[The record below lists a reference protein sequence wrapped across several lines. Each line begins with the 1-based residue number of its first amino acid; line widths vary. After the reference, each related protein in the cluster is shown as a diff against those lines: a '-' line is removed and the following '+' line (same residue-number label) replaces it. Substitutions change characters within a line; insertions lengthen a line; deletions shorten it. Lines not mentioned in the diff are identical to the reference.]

1 MYARQIEGRTLTF
14 AVSGMLMRDSL
25 VMYDRETDT
34 LWTQVDGLG
43 IRGALNGRALQAVPA
58 VHATWKAWKALYPQ
72 SRVLRKRGRRGS
84 AFESY
89 NRNPN
94 ELGILGRRN
103 ADSRLDG
110 KTRILGIRQDGEEIV
125 FPVDEVRD
133 IRLVETTVGDL
144 AVLLAA
150 ASDDTPVQV
159 YDRRVGERV
168 LTFRFTDGDRALRDN
183 ETATTWRLADGV
195 AIDGP
200 LEGRRLTRVAA
211 HSAFWFG
218 WQGFFPR
225 SAVWHAER

>member
-1 MYARQIEGRTLTF
+1 MYARQLEGRTLSF
-14 AVSGMLMRDSL
+14 GVSGALLRDSL
-25 VMYDRETDT
+25 VMYDRQTGSY
-34 LWTQVDGLG
+34 WTQVDGLAIG
-43 IRGALNGRALQAVPA
+43 GALDGRALQAVPS
-58 VHATWKAWKALYPQ
+58 VHTTWKAWKALYPQ

-84 AFESY
+84 LYESY
-89 NRNPN
+89 NRNQN

-103 ADSRLDG
+103 ADSRLKG
-110 KTRILGIRQDGEEIV
+110 KTRIFGIRQDGEETA
-125 FPVDEVRD
+125 FPLDEVRD
-133 IRLVETTVGDL
+133 VRLVETTVGDI

-200 LEGRRLTRVAA
+200 LAGHRLTRVVA

-225 SAVWHAER
+225 SEVWRAEP

>member
-1 MYARQIEGRTLTF
+1 
-14 AVSGMLMRDSL
+14 MLLRDSL

-43 IRGALNGRALQAVPA
+43 IRGALTGRALQTVPA
-58 VHATWKAWKALYPQ
+58 VHTTWKTWKALYPQ
-72 SRVLRKRGRRGS
+72 SRVLRKRRGRGS
-84 AFESY
+84 AYESY

-103 ADSRLDG
+103 ADPRLDG
-110 KTRILGIRQDGEEIV
+110 KTRILGIRQDGAETA

-133 IRLVETTVGDL
+133 VRLVETTVGDL

-168 LTFRFTDGDRALRDN
+168 LTFRFMNGEGALRDN
-183 ETATTWRLADGV
+183 ERCL
-195 AIDGP
+195 
-200 LEGRRLTRVAA
+200 RRVAVDR
-211 HSAFWFG
+211 SPSPPRSWG
-218 WQGFFPR
+218 ETTGFPR
-225 SAVWHAER
+225 YT

>member
-1 MYARQIEGRTLTF
+1 MYARQFEGRILSF
-14 AVSGMLMRDSL
+14 GVSGALLRDSL
-25 VMYDRETDT
+25 VMYDRQTGSY
-34 LWTQVDGLG
+34 WTQVDGLAIG
-43 IRGALNGRALQAVPA
+43 GALNGRALTMVPS
-58 VHATWKAWKALYPQ
+58 VHTTWKAWKALYPQ
-72 SRVLRKRGRRGS
+72 SRVLRKRSGRGS
-84 AFESY
+84 SYEGY

-110 KTRILGIRQDGEEIV
+110 KTRIFGIRQSGHQTA
-125 FPVDEVRD
+125 FPLDEVRD
-133 IRLVETTVGDL
+133 VRLVETTVGDL

-159 YDRRVGERV
+159 YDRRVGERL
-168 LTFRFTDGDRALRDN
+168 LTFRFIDGDRALRDN

-200 LEGRRLTRVAA
+200 LAGHRLTRVAA

-225 SAVWHAER
+225 SEVWRAEP

>member
-1 MYARQIEGRTLTF
+1 MYARQVEGRTLTF
-14 AVSGMLMRDSL
+14 GVSGMLLRDSL

-58 VHATWKAWKALYPQ
+58 VHTTWKAWKALYPQ
-72 SRVLRKRGRRGS
+72 SRVLQKRSGRGS
-84 AFESY
+84 AYESY
-89 NRNPN
+89 NRNPG
-94 ELGILGRRN
+94 ELGILRRRN
-103 ADSRLDG
+103 ADPRLDG
-110 KTRILGIRQDGEEIV
+110 KTRILGVRQDGAETV

-133 IRLVETTVGDL
+133 VRLVETTVGDL

-150 ASDDTPVQV
+150 ASDDSPVQV
-159 YDRRVGERV
+159 YDRRVGARV
-168 LTFRFTDGDRALRDN
+168 LTFRFTDEGALRDN

-195 AIDGP
+195 ALNGP
-200 LEGRRLTRVAA
+200 LAGRRLTRVAA
-211 HSAFWFG
+211 HSAFWFA

>member
-1 MYARQIEGRTLTF
+1 MYARQVEGRTLTF
-14 AVSGMLMRDSL
+14 GVSGMLLRDSL

-43 IRGALNGRALQAVPA
+43 IRGALTGRALQTVPA
-58 VHATWKAWKALYPQ
+58 VHTTWKTWKALYPQ
-72 SRVLRKRGRRGS
+72 SRVLRKRRGRGS
-84 AFESY
+84 AYESY

-103 ADSRLDG
+103 ADPRLDG
-110 KTRILGIRQDGEEIV
+110 KTRILGIRQDGAETA

-133 IRLVETTVGDL
+133 VRLVETTVGDL

-168 LTFRFTDGDRALRDN
+168 LTFRFMNGEGALRDN
-183 ETATTWRLADGV
+183 ERCLRRSLLIGRLHLRDRGRNH
-195 AIDGP
+195 GFP
-200 LEGRRLTRVAA
+200 PGTLER
-211 HSAFWFG
+211 
-218 WQGFFPR
+218 
-225 SAVWHAER
+225 

>member
-1 MYARQIEGRTLTF
+1 MYARQIEGQTLTF
-14 AVSGMLMRDSL
+14 GVSGMLLRDSL
-25 VMYDRETDT
+25 VMYDRETLT

-43 IRGALNGRALQAVPA
+43 IRGALSRRALQAVPA
-58 VHATWKAWKALYPQ
+58 VHTTWKAWKTLYPA
-72 SRVLRKRGRRGS
+72 SRVLQKRRSRGS
-84 AFESY
+84 AYEDY

-94 ELGILGRRN
+94 ELGILGRPN
-103 ADSRLDG
+103 IDSRLDG
-110 KTRILGIRQDGEEIV
+110 KARILGIRHGGTQTA

-133 IRLVETTVGDL
+133 ARLVETTVGDL
-144 AVLLAA
+144 AVLLAG
-150 ASDDTPVQV
+150 ASDEVPVQV

-183 ETATTWRLADGV
+183 ETASTWRLADGV

-200 LEGRRLTRVAA
+200 LEGQRLTRVAA